1 VAEDMGAA
9 AVAVVVAAFMAEAL
23 VVAAAL
29 DSQEEVSVVAD
40 LAEADFAEAAT
51 VRGSRPA

>member
-1 VAEDMGAA
+1 MGAA